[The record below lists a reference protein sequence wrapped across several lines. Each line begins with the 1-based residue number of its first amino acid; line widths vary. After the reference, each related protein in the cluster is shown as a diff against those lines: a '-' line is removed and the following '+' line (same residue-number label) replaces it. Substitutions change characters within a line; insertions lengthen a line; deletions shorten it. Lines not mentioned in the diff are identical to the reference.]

1 MKVFISWSGQKS
13 KAVANLLK
21 KWVKYVL
28 QTSSPWVS
36 THDIEQ
42 GRVAMT
48 QLFDTLNEAKIG
60 IICLTPRNHEKPWIL
75 FEAGAI
81 SSKFD
86 ESRVLTLLLDGLDV
100 SNLEP
105 PLGLFQATYPTEEGM
120 RSLLW
125 RINLLLAVS
134 LDREVF
140 EDVFRT
146 YWPQFEKEY
155 TEIIANVSEDGP
167 VIKREEGEKLDEIL
181 KSVRSFD
188 KRVRHLEEGNLN
200 SLSKHG
206 SRKMSLRANL
216 LNEEKSIYSS
226 TDLALEIIK
235 KILPKYSPKEISS
248 SMYYDDMLD
257 ELRSLNVSDSVR
269 REVMEAVSNYFEKGF
284 DPKPHYTT
292 TLNPRSS

>member
-1 MKVFISWSGQKS
+1 
-13 KAVANLLK
+13 
-21 KWVKYVL
+21 
-28 QTSSPWVS
+28 
-36 THDIEQ
+36 
-42 GRVAMT
+42 MT

-257 ELRSLNVSDSVR
+257 ELRSLID
-269 REVMEAVSNYFEKGF
+269 G
-284 DPKPHYTT
+284 
-292 TLNPRSS
+292 